1 MSLNDDPHTP
11 LRCIGQYT
19 SHGNLC
25 ARVQVQLRLFDVNH
39 LTGFCHRQR
48 HQDRQDLR
56 NAEAYI
62 RDVDTVFP

>member
-1 MSLNDDPHTP
+1 MHLNDDAHAS
-11 LRCIGQYT
+11 LRSICQH
-19 SHGNLC
+19 SHDGDLS